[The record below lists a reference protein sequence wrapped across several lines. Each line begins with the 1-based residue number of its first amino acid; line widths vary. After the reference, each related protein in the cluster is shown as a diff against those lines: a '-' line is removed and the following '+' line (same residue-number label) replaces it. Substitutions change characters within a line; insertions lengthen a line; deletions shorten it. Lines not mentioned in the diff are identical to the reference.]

1 MTARYVFT
9 ITEEHLHGRNIQHW
23 KLRDCIGRILPI
35 DLGKRVYEVTTPD
48 GYSIYQV
55 ENDEQRDKRLAK

>member
-1 MTARYVFT
+1 
-9 ITEEHLHGRNIQHW
+9 
-23 KLRDCIGRILPI
+23 LPI